1 VILKRN
7 GIAGEHLPRPA
18 ATMVAKHRG
27 LSIERKFVTAH
38 IAVLQS
44 PIALDGVPMKHQI
57 PTYIG
62 NDAISRLMAY
72 CAERSLQE
80 FALVADHNTYPALG
94 EALER
99 ALKADGCDVHL
110 ILLTGDEVIADEYY
124 IAKVVLAADARER
137 VYLAVGSGTIT
148 DIVRFV
154 SHRCRLPF
162 IAVPTAPSVDG
173 FTSIGAPLVVD
184 RIKLTLITQ
193 PPIAV
198 FADLPT
204 LCAAPHRMI
213 ASGFGDM
220 LGKFTSLADWQL
232 GHLLWDEDYS
242 PEIARRARQAVQLC
256 TDHASEIGQADE
268 AGVRPLIEGLIESG
282 LCMLDFGKTT
292 PASGSEHHL
301 SHYWEMRL
309 LWEDRPSLLHGA
321 KVGVASV
328 LIARLYDRIKHI
340 SAAQAADLMDNTP
353 QPSPVDEVNAIRA
366 AWGPIADAVIEEQRP
381 FLDLDGRAYERLKQC
396 VVDHWADIQD
406 LAAGVPDADR
416 MTELLHTV
424 GAPTEP
430 AMLGLSDDDV
440 ARALCC
446 AHYFRNRFSVVKLSR
461 MLGLA

>member
-1 VILKRN
+1 
-7 GIAGEHLPRPA
+7 
-18 ATMVAKHRG
+18 MVAKCRG
-27 LSIERKFVTAH
+27 LSIGREFVTAYL
-38 IAVLQS
+38 AVLQS
-44 PIALDGVPMKHQI
+44 SIILGGIPMKLQLPI
-57 PTYIG
+57 YIG
-62 NDAISRLMAY
+62 NDALSQLTEY
-72 CAERSLQE
+72 CGSESLRAL
-80 FALVADHNTYPALG
+80 ALVADQNTYPALG
-94 EALER
+94 QAVER
-99 ALKADGCDVHL
+99 ALRAAGCDVHT
-110 ILLTGDEVIADEYY
+110 ILLTGDDIIADEYY
-124 IAKVVLAADARER
+124 IAKVLLAADARER

-184 RIKLTLITQ
+184 RVKLTLVTQ

-198 FADLPT
+198 FADMPT

-220 LGKFTSLADWQL
+220 LGKFTSLADWRL
-232 GHLLWDEDYS
+232 GALLWDEEYS
-242 PEIARRARQAVQLC
+242 DEIARRARLAVQQC
-256 TDHASEIGQADE
+256 ADHASEIGQADE
-268 AGVRPLIEGLIESG
+268 MGVRALINGLIESG

-309 LWEDRPSLLHGA
+309 LWENRPSLLHGA

-328 LIARLYDRIKHI
+328 LIARLYDRIKQI
-340 SAAQAADLMDNTP
+340 TAAQAADLMDQTP
-353 QPSPVDEVNAIRA
+353 PPSVADETRAIRD
-366 AWGPIADAVIEEQRP
+366 AWGPIADVVIEEQRP
-381 FLDLDGRAYERLKQC
+381 FLDLDGCAYGRLKQL
-396 VVDHWADIQD
+396 VVDRWPDIQE
-406 LAAGVPDADR
+406 LAASVPHAER
-416 MTELLHTV
+416 MTDLLRAV

-430 AMLGLSDDDV
+430 GLLGLRDDDV